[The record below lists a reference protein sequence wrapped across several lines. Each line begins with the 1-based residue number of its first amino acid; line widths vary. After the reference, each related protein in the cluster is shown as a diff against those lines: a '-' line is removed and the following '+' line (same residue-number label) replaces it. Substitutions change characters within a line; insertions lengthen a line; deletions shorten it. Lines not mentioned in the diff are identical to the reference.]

1 MTGSTDDLS
10 LIAECRAGRTD
21 AFGPLVA
28 RYQDRLYPTA
38 IRLTGGADDAL
49 DLLQDTFLRAYQKLG
64 GFRGDSSF
72 LTWVYRIMVN
82 LARTERRKRRPRPLR
97 AELTGDAPDTSD
109 ASDPSTHLERAER
122 EALVQGALDLLS
134 ADHRV
139 VVVMKEF
146 DGLRYEEIAAALD
159 VPIGT
164 VRSRL
169 HRARSE
175 LKDALHGMDE
185 AAPREPAPR
194 AEPVR
199 VGPGNPSASSSL
211 INPFRGTR
219 PSESLAFT
227 PPDHHEA

>member
-1 MTGSTDDLS
+1 MTGPTDDLS
-10 LIAECRAGRTD
+10 LIADCRAGRKD

-38 IRLTGGADDAL
+38 LRLTGSIDDAL

-72 LTWVYRIMVN
+72 LTWTYRIMVN
-82 LARTERRKRRPRPLR
+82 LARTERRKRHPRPLR
-97 AELTGDAPDTSD
+97 GDLTGDAPDTSD
-109 ASDPSTHLERAER
+109 ASNPSTRLERAER
-122 EALVQGALDLLS
+122 ESLVQNALDKLS

-169 HRARSE
+169 HRARGE
-175 LKDALHGMDE
+175 LKDALQGMDD
-185 AAPREPAPR
+185 ANPSEPAQVES
-194 AEPVR
+194 AD
-199 VGPGNPSASSSL
+199 PSSSSSL
-211 INPFRGTR
+211 IIPFRGTR
-219 PSESLAFT
+219 PTSSLALT
-227 PPDHHEA
+227 PPSHHEP